1 MEPPFPAAA
10 SGKLPPLRI
19 VPRAPPDYATVLKIQ
34 NTKRIKNIKRL
45 EDSTHLRF
53 VGLAYLHLPPLGE
66 HWTTA
71 EIFAQILNFEYFAL
85 LSFLFGLARNSHTG
99 DV

>member
-34 NTKRIKNIKRL
+34 NTKRIQNGNLKQKRLSSNL

-53 VGLAYLHLPPLGE
+53 LGLAYLHLPPLGE
-66 HWTTA
+66 HWITA
-71 EIFAQILNFEYFAL
+71 EH
-85 LSFLFGLARNSHTG
+85 FLTNPQL
-99 DV
+99 